1 MVVMLAG
8 ALFGA
13 GLMVGWLAFRLP
25 ATVSPT
31 HEFADDTMYAD
42 GEWLA
47 RMGRPLARKLI
58 VLGLPRASIQR
69 DLVVLDRVPEVHLAT
84 QTAATLAG
92 FLLSWLLQAVVGL
105 SLPFT
110 GFMSITAAAVF
121 WYLVDAEVTAKAAEA
136 RADAL
141 ADLSVFLDV
150 TVNALAAGTGV
161 EQALGGAS
169 EIGDSPAFE
178 RLRHALDVAFLS
190 RLPIHQV
197 FAELGTTLGLAEIT
211 DLAASLQPAGSEGA
225 KIRASLAAKA
235 EAIRSKIL
243 ADEEAEAA
251 ATTERMTVPISLLMT
266 GFLVLIGYPAMA
278 SALSALHQ
286 Y

>member
-8 ALFGA
+8 ALIGA
-13 GLMVGWLAFRLP
+13 GVMTGWLALRP
-25 ATVSPT
+25 VSSSSAPR
-31 HEFADDTMYAD
+31 EFADDSVYAD

-47 RMGRPLARKLI
+47 RLGRPLARKLV
-58 VLGLPRASIQR
+58 VLGLPRASVRR

-84 QTAATLAG
+84 QAATTLVG
-92 FLLSWLLQAVVGL
+92 LLLPLLLQSVIGY
-105 SLPFT
+105 SLPFA
-110 GFMSITAAAVF
+110 GVLALLAAAAF
-121 WYLVDAEVTAKAAEA
+121 WYVVDAEVAAKTAEA
-136 RADAL
+136 RADAV

-150 TVNALAAGTGV
+150 TVNALAAGAGV

-190 RLPIHQV
+190 RLPIHQA
-197 FAELGTTLGLAEIT
+197 FAELGAVLSLAELT
-211 DLAASLQPAGSEGA
+211 DLAASLQLAGTEGA
-225 KIRASLAAKA
+225 KIRTSLAAKA
-235 EAIRSKIL
+235 EAIRTKLL

-251 ATTERMTVPISLLMT
+251 ATTERMTVPIALLMT

-278 SALSALHQ
+278 SALSAL
-286 Y
+286 

>member
-1 MVVMLAG
+1 MVVMVAG
-8 ALFGA
+8 ALIGA
-13 GLMVGWLAFRLP
+13 GLMLGWLAFREP
-25 ATVSPT
+25 AAAPVPR
-31 HEFADDTMYAD
+31 EFADDAEYADVD

-47 RMGRPLARKLI
+47 RLGRPLARKLI
-58 VLGLPRASIQR
+58 VLGLPRASIRR
-69 DLVVLDRVPEVHLAT
+69 DLVVLDRVPEIHLAT
-84 QTAATLAG
+84 QAAATVVG
-92 FLLSWLLQAVVGL
+92 FLLTWLVQSVLGF

-110 GFMSITAAAVF
+110 GALSICAAGFF
-121 WYLVDAEVTAKAAEA
+121 WYLVDAEVAAKATAA

-150 TVNALAAGTGV
+150 AVSALAAGTGI

-178 RLRHALDVAFLS
+178 RMRHALDVAYLS

-197 FAELGTTLGLAEIT
+197 FAELGSVLGLAEIT
-211 DLAASLQPAGSEGA
+211 DLAASLQLAGSEGA
-225 KIRASLAAKA
+225 KIRASLSAKS
-235 EAIRSKIL
+235 EAIRTKIL

-251 ATTERMTVPISLLMT
+251 ATTERMTVPTALLMT

-278 SALSALHQ
+278 SALSAL
-286 Y
+286 

>member
-8 ALFGA
+8 ALVGA
-13 GLMVGWLAFRLP
+13 GLMLGWLAFRQP
-25 ATVSPT
+25 ATTPVL
-31 HEFADDTMYAD
+31 HEFADDAEYPD
-42 GEWLA
+42 REWLA
-47 RMGRPLARKLI
+47 RLGRPLARKLI
-58 VLGLPRASIQR
+58 VLGLPRDSVRR

-84 QTAATLAG
+84 QTAATLLG
-92 FLLSWLLQAVVGL
+92 LLLAWLLQSVL
-105 SLPFT
+105 SFSLPFT
-110 GFMSITAAAVF
+110 GGLSIVAAGLF
-121 WYLVDAEVTAKAAEA
+121 WYLVDAEVKAKAAEA

-197 FAELGTTLGLAEIT
+197 FAELGTVLGLAEVS
-211 DLAASLQPAGSEGA
+211 DLAASLRLAGSEGA
-225 KIRASLAAKA
+225 KIRASLAAKS

-251 ATTERMTVPISLLMT
+251 ATTERMTVPVALLMT

-278 SALSALHQ
+278 SALSAL
-286 Y
+286 

>member
-8 ALFGA
+8 ALIGA
-13 GLMVGWLAFRLP
+13 GVMAGWLAFRPQTTAP
-25 ATVSPT
+25 ANI
-31 HEFADDTMYAD
+31 EFADDNVYGD

-47 RMGRPLARKLI
+47 RLGRPLARKL
-58 VLGLPRASIQR
+58 VVFGLPRASVRR

-84 QTAATLAG
+84 QATTTLVG
-92 FLLSWLLQAVVGL
+92 LLLPLLLQSVIGY
-105 SLPFT
+105 SLPFA
-110 GFMSITAAAVF
+110 GALSLLAAAAF
-121 WYLVDAEVTAKAAEA
+121 WYVVDAEVAAKAAEA
-136 RADAL
+136 RADTL

-161 EQALGGAS
+161 EQALSGAS
-169 EIGDSPAFE
+169 EIGESPAFE

-197 FAELGTTLGLAEIT
+197 FAELGATLSLAELT
-211 DLAASLQPAGSEGA
+211 DLAASLQLAGTEGA

-235 EAIRSKIL
+235 EAIRTKLL

-251 ATTERMTVPISLLMT
+251 ATTERMTVPIALLMT

-278 SALSALHQ
+278 SALSAL
-286 Y
+286 

>member
-8 ALFGA
+8 ALVGA
-13 GLMVGWLAFRLP
+13 GLMLGWLAFRQP
-25 ATVSPT
+25 AAAPVS
-31 HEFADDTMYAD
+31 HEFADDTEYAD
-42 GEWLA
+42 SEWLA
-47 RMGRPLARKLI
+47 RLGRPLARKLI
-58 VLGLPRASIQR
+58 VLGLPRASIRR
-69 DLVVLDRVPEVHLAT
+69 DLTVLDRVPEVHLAA
-84 QTAATLAG
+84 QAAASLVGLLLA
-92 FLLSWLLQAVVGL
+92 WLLQSVLGF
-105 SLPFT
+105 SLPYT
-110 GFMSITAAAVF
+110 GAVSITAAGFF
-121 WYLVDAEVTAKAAEA
+121 WYLVDAEVKTKAAEA

-141 ADLSVFLDV
+141 ADLSVFLDI

-169 EIGDSPAFE
+169 EIGDSPAFK

-197 FAELGTTLGLAEIT
+197 FAELGTVLGLTEIT
-211 DLAASLQPAGSEGA
+211 DLAASLRLAGSEGA
-225 KIRASLAAKA
+225 KIRASLSAKS

-251 ATTERMTVPISLLMT
+251 ATTERMTVPIALLMT

-278 SALSALHQ
+278 SALSAL
-286 Y
+286 

>member
-1 MVVMLAG
+1 VVVMLAG
-8 ALFGA
+8 ALVGA
-13 GLMVGWLAFRLP
+13 GLMLGWLAFRQP
-25 ATVSPT
+25 AAAPVP
-31 HEFADDTMYAD
+31 HEFADDAEYPD
-42 GEWLA
+42 REWLA
-47 RMGRPLARKLI
+47 RLGRPLARKLI
-58 VLGLPRASIQR
+58 VVGLPRESVRR
-69 DLVVLDRVPEVHLAT
+69 DLMVLDRVPEVHLAT
-84 QTAATLAG
+84 QVAATLLG
-92 FLLSWLLQAVVGL
+92 LLLALLLQSVLGF

-110 GFMSITAAAVF
+110 GGLSIVVAGFF
-121 WYLVDAEVTAKAAEA
+121 WYLVDAEAKAKAAEA

-197 FAELGTTLGLAEIT
+197 FAELSSVLGLTEVT
-211 DLAASLQPAGSEGA
+211 DLAASLRLAGLEGA

-251 ATTERMTVPISLLMT
+251 ATTERMTVPVALLMT
-266 GFLVLIGYPAMA
+266 GFLILLGYPAMA
-278 SALSALHQ
+278 SALSAL
-286 Y
+286 

>member
-8 ALFGA
+8 ALVGA
-13 GLMVGWLAFRLP
+13 GLMLAWLAFQQ
-25 ATVSPT
+25 PT
-31 HEFADDTMYAD
+31 AAPVPHEFADDGEYAD
-42 GEWLA
+42 SEWLA
-47 RMGRPLARKLI
+47 RMGRPLGRKLI
-58 VLGLPRASIQR
+58 VLGLPRESVRR
-69 DLVVLDRVPEVHLAT
+69 DLVVLDRVPEVHLAV
-84 QTAATLAG
+84 QAAASLVGSLLA
-92 FLLSWLLQAVVGL
+92 WLLQSVLGF

-110 GFMSITAAAVF
+110 GALSIIAAGLF
-121 WYLVDAEVTAKAAEA
+121 WYMVDAEVKAKAAEA

-141 ADLSVFLDV
+141 ADLSVFLDI
-150 TVNALAAGTGV
+150 TVNALAAGAGV
-161 EQALGGAS
+161 EQALGGAA

-197 FAELGTTLGLAEIT
+197 FAELGTTVGLAEIT
-211 DLAASLQPAGSEGA
+211 DLAASLRLAGSEGA

-251 ATTERMTVPISLLMT
+251 ATTERMTVPIALLMT

-278 SALSALHQ
+278 SALSAL
-286 Y
+286 

>member
-1 MVVMLAG
+1 MVVMVAG
-8 ALFGA
+8 ALVGA
-13 GLMVGWLAFRLP
+13 GLMLGWLAFRQP
-25 ATVSPT
+25 VAAPVT
-31 HEFADDTMYAD
+31 HEFADDGEYAD
-42 GEWLA
+42 SEWLA
-47 RMGRPLARKLI
+47 RLGRPLARKLI
-58 VLGLPRASIQR
+58 VLGLPRESVRR
-69 DLVVLDRVPEVHLAT
+69 DLVTLDRVPEVHLAT
-84 QTAATLAG
+84 QAAASLAG
-92 FLLSWLLQAVVGL
+92 LLLTWVLQSVL
-105 SLPFT
+105 SFSPPFT
-110 GFMSITAAAVF
+110 GALSIIAAGLF
-121 WYLVDAEVTAKAAEA
+121 WYMVDAEVKAKAAET

-197 FAELGTTLGLAEIT
+197 FVELGTSLGLAEIT
-211 DLAASLQPAGSEGA
+211 DLAASLQLAGSEGA

-235 EAIRSKIL
+235 EAIRSQIL
-243 ADEEAEAA
+243 ADDEAEAA
-251 ATTERMTVPISLLMT
+251 ATTERMTVPIALLMT

-278 SALSALHQ
+278 SALSAL
-286 Y
+286 

>member
-8 ALFGA
+8 ALIGA
-13 GLMVGWLAFRLP
+13 GVMAGWLALRP
-25 ATVSPT
+25 QPMARVPVK
-31 HEFADDTMYAD
+31 FADDSLYAN

-47 RMGRPLARKLI
+47 RLGRPLARKL
-58 VLGLPRASIQR
+58 VVFGLPRASVRR
-69 DLVVLDRVPEVHLAT
+69 DLVILDRAPEVHLAT
-84 QTAATLAG
+84 QVTTTLVG
-92 FLLSWLLQAVVGL
+92 LLLPWLLQSVVGY
-105 SLPFT
+105 SLPFA
-110 GFMSITAAAVF
+110 GVLSLVAAAAF
-121 WYLVDAEVTAKAAEA
+121 WYIVDAEATTKAAEA
-136 RADAL
+136 RADAV

-197 FAELGTTLGLAEIT
+197 FGELGATLSLVELT
-211 DLAASLQPAGSEGA
+211 DLAASLQLAGTEGA

-251 ATTERMTVPISLLMT
+251 ATTERMTVPIALLMT

-278 SALSALHQ
+278 SAVSAL
-286 Y
+286 

>member
-8 ALFGA
+8 ALVGA
-13 GLMVGWLAFRLP
+13 GLMLGWLAFRQP
-25 ATVSPT
+25 ATAPALQ
-31 HEFADDTMYAD
+31 EFADDAEYTD
-42 GEWLA
+42 REWLA
-47 RMGRPLARKLI
+47 RLGRPLARKLI
-58 VLGLPRASIQR
+58 VLGLPRESVRR

-84 QTAATLAG
+84 QTAATLLG
-92 FLLSWLLQAVVGL
+92 FLLAWLLQSVL
-105 SLPFT
+105 SFSLPFT
-110 GFMSITAAAVF
+110 GGLSIVAAGLF
-121 WYLVDAEVTAKAAEA
+121 WYLVDAEAKAKAAEA

-150 TVNALAAGTGV
+150 TVNALAAGTGA

-169 EIGDSPAFE
+169 EVGDSPAFE

-190 RLPIHQV
+190 RLPIHQA
-197 FAELGTTLGLAEIT
+197 FGELGKVLGLTEVN
-211 DLAASLQPAGSEGA
+211 DLAASLRLAGSEGA
-225 KIRASLAAKA
+225 KIRASLAAKS

-251 ATTERMTVPISLLMT
+251 ATTERMTVPVALLMT

-278 SALSALHQ
+278 SALSAL
-286 Y
+286 